1 MAFLYMWVKNGVSL
15 EEERGIWVR
24 RYFLPVI
31 LLFVSRVDL
40 SGLTAPFALM
50 IISSF
55 QLPRHRTIVSDS
67 RNPVSRRTLSL
78 HDL

>member
-31 LLFVSRVDL
+31 LFVSRLDL
-40 SGLTAPFALM
+40 SGLTVPFALM

-78 HDL
+78 RDL